1 MTDDRL
7 TVILQ
12 TWRDWQRRPNT
23 NIGYPPRSLPFQAGG
38 QQHVSGES
46 DYAAADD
53 EEARITQACV
63 DDLPGPEQS
72 AVYNTVM
79 STRRPLG
86 EPLEV
91 VYLRA
96 RAMLKVALNR
106 RGVE

>member
-1 MTDDRL
+1 VTEERL

-12 TWRDWQRRPNT
+12 TWRAWQRRPNT
-23 NIGYPPRSLPFQAGG
+23 NIGFPPRAIPFMAGG
-38 QQHVSGES
+38 AYDGDS

-53 EEARITQACV
+53 EESRIVQAAV

-72 AVYNTVM
+72 AVYNVIM
-79 STRRPLG
+79 GTRRPLG

-96 RAMLKVALNR
+96 RAMLKIALNR